1 MDHCQKRHHA
11 KGNGHSLYVHT
22 MFHLRSLVIYAIKK
36 EKLKIAH
43 FCMFLCTQYNT
54 QYLYIS
60 FEYKQKKY
68 MLDRVYPGSE
78 YDSIL
83 LDVCN
88 FH

>member
-1 MDHCQKRHHA
+1 
-11 KGNGHSLYVHT
+11 
-22 MFHLRSLVIYAIKK
+22 
-36 EKLKIAH
+36 
-43 FCMFLCTQYNT
+43 MFLCTQYNT